1 MKENWPLQENL
12 PKDDNTLVEKMMEVI
27 TQKQNLVKSVAV
39 RLDHIEGDLQQ
50 VKKMVQEG
58 ETKDKIIVEMD
69 EAISTFSSLR
79 ETCSKAE
86 KNSVSLTSKLDIT
99 TQVMKMSQTSSWRNS
114 QSPLWRK
121 MSTNDDTLQ
130 WEINHLWS
138 QVEELKKELNK
149 QPP

>member
-1 MKENWPLQENL
+1 
-12 PKDDNTLVEKMMEVI
+12 MEVI

-99 TQVMKMSQTSSWRNS
+99 TQVMKMSQTSS
-114 QSPLWRK
+114 
-121 MSTNDDTLQ
+121 
-130 WEINHLWS
+130 
-138 QVEELKKELNK
+138 
-149 QPP
+149 